1 MALNEGQLL
10 RRRFV
15 ANFQKT
21 DIKYQSQNLMH
32 PPIERTQTHSLLQKT
47 TNLKLLHGDPDQ
59 VLKLAREAYGLAS
72 GKLEPWP
79 QLTAYR
85 LAQLLCR
92 EPDLSVDGLKE
103 INQLFERAAKGRVKS
118 MGPLPRVYQ
127 LAILHRL
134 KIRDPQKQDL
144 YNQRI
149 KSTFQDAADTIHL
162 PSLVNSQHR
171 DKFHLQGDQFNLLE
185 LASYF
190 LELPYSPL
198 LGSDDASRTSF
209 DYSGSWIIVS
219 NQADFKPVRYTE
231 RFEEIEVES
240 LLLQSTEAIGF
251 KIHEHG
257 VDGSIGHGP
266 ADAWADGNAEQLRLL
281 AKLLHNPDCPRTDLL
296 RKISNEAVSD
306 ENFRQIKLRLKRKLK
321 QLVVDAD
328 EPINRNDNS
337 INLPIPIYGI
347 VQSEILVPR

>member
-1 MALNEGQLL
+1 MHQIKIRTQIDVAL
-10 RRRFV
+10 RRT
-15 ANFQKT
+15 T
-21 DIKYQSQNLMH
+21 D
-32 PPIERTQTHSLLQKT
+32 
-47 TNLKLLHGDPDQ
+47 LKLLNGAPEE
-59 VLKLAREAYGLAS
+59 VLQTADEAHQLAKGAH
-72 GKLEPWP
+72 EPWP

-92 EPDLSVDGLKE
+92 ESDLSVDGLKE
-103 INQLFERAAKGRVKS
+103 IDQLFESSVRGRSKS
-118 MGPLPRVYQ
+118 MGPLPRIYQ

-134 KIRDPQKQDL
+134 KIRDPQNQDL

-219 NQADFKPVRYTE
+219 NQADFKPIRYTE
-231 RFEEIEVES
+231 RFAEIEVES

-281 AKLLHNPDCPRTDLL
+281 ANLLHNPDCPRTDLL

-306 ENFRQIKLRLKRKLK
+306 ENFRQIKRRLKQKLK
-321 QLVVDAD
+321 QLICDAK
-328 EPINRNDNS
+328 EPIYGDDNS
-337 INLPIPIYGI
+337 IILPIPIYGI
-347 VQSEILVPR
+347 VPSRFLKFR

>member
-1 MALNEGQLL
+1 
-10 RRRFV
+10 
-15 ANFQKT
+15 
-21 DIKYQSQNLMH
+21 MH
-32 PPIERTQTHSLLQKT
+32 PPIQRTQIHSLLQKT

-59 VLKLAREAYGLAS
+59 VLKLAREAHGLAS

-79 QLTAYR
+79 QLAAYR

-92 EPDLSVDGLKE
+92 EPDLSVDRLKE
-103 INQLFERAAKGRVKS
+103 IDQLFERSARGRMKS
-118 MGPLPRVYQ
+118 MGPLPRIYQ

-134 KIRDPQKQDL
+134 KSRDPQNRDL

-171 DKFHLQGDQFNLLE
+171 DKFRLQGDQFNLLE

-198 LGSDDASRTSF
+198 RGSDDASRTSF

-219 NQADFKPVRYTE
+219 NQADFKPIRYTE
-231 RFEEIEVES
+231 RFAEIEVES

-257 VDGSIGHGP
+257 VDGNIGHGP

-281 AKLLHNPDCPRTDLL
+281 ANLLHNPGVSRVDLL
-296 RKISNEAVSD
+296 RNISNEAVSD
-306 ENFRQIKLRLKRKLK
+306 ENFRQIKRRLKQKLK
-321 QLVVDAD
+321 QLICNAK
-328 EPINRNDNS
+328 EPIYGDDNS

-347 VQSEILVPR
+347 VPSRFLKFC